1 MLNQILQNT
10 RKPQGFWGEVM
21 LFGMNNGHK
30 RLSDWAMPH
39 LPLSEDAY
47 VLDVGCGGGANFA
60 VLLKRSPKGKA
71 DGLDHS
77 AESVAASQKKNEK
90 DLGLFWQILGH
101 AVPDEGL

>member
-1 MLNQILQNT
+1 MKDAKEKSREQFDRQAPCYDRAVFGSHA
-10 RKPQGFWGEVM
+10 RKLYPVLLEQLEG
-21 LFGMNNGHK
+21 
-30 RLSDWAMPH
+30 
-39 LPLSEDAY
+39 LPRRT

-77 AESVAASQKKNEK
+77 TESVAASQKKNEK
-90 DLGLFWQILGH
+90 DLGLFWQIFGH

>member
-60 VLLKRSPKGKA
+60 
-71 DGLDHS
+71 GLDHS

-90 DLGLFWQILGH
+90 DLGLFWQIFGH

>member
-1 MLNQILQNT
+1 
-10 RKPQGFWGEVM
+10 M

-77 AESVAASQKKNEK
+77 AESVAASQKK
-90 DLGLFWQILGH
+90 
-101 AVPDEGL
+101 